1 MDISGGGGIGFG
13 GGGIGGAADLDMTVA
28 GAADMPVVEMD
39 EVVEVQCAAPHAGR
53 GGFHVAGG
61 GLGFGGGKP
70 VKEEVVY
77 AEPWGHAAGGIGG
90 AELNSSAEFD
100 TKIELD
106 RPQAKGAKL
115 PPAELNK
122 VYEANQFKEVPIG
135 VDGGVMSDDELK
147 PYKPYT
153 RLASLDADSMLAKMT
168 GAQLKIDAE
177 ETEVD
182 IPEVEILTPKVDIPE
197 PVVEVKALEVEVE
210 APNVGNRGFD
220 ISGGFGFGSTAPKVE
235 IPEPETEIAA
245 PKVEVVIPAP
255 KVEVVIQAPKVEVV
269 IPAPKVE
276 VEIPAPKVEV
286 EIPAPKVEI
295 PAPNVEVVIP
305 APKVDVVIPAQKVE
319 VAIPAPKVEIPAP
332 KVEIPAPKVEI
343 PATKVEIAAP
353 KVEIPAPKAKV
364 EIQAP
369 KPEILAPRGR
379 IFAPKVEIPSS
390 KVELVAPK
398 MEMPKPAKPTVAFT
412 APQLDVNMPEE
423 PEYTVLNTSLAIG
436 GGPPPNVEDAEYTT
450 MELKGSGNFD
460 AFGGVSV
467 PAPGGF
473 SISGDIATNE
483 VNPTEVHNDV
493 HVHYHMDMPDGGSMD
508 IDMDVEAGP
517 DGVVDMDK
525 VKAEALLAMGR
536 FGGNTNLTI
545 DMDIEE
551 EADYDEVS
559 GSSSSSSSEEEAE
572 KLADIANDIKITE
585 DEDFDVKSYEEE
597 LSDFSDSDQEG
608 GERAFG
614 IHLENRDG
622 TVNAELEGILDDLNE
637 EKEEKPVVKRSA
649 STFSMR
655 VNKLLQK

>member
-13 GGGIGGAADLDMTVA
+13 GGGIGGAADLDMTLS

-39 EVVEVQCAAPHAGR
+39 EVVEVKCAAPHAGR

-168 GAQLKIDAE
+168 GAQLKIDAK

-182 IPEVEILTPKVDIPE
+182 IPEVEILIPKVDIPE

-220 ISGGFGFGSTAPKVE
+220 ISGGFGFGGTAPKVE

-255 KVEVVIQAPKVEVV
+255 KVEVVI
-269 IPAPKVE
+269 
-276 VEIPAPKVEV
+276 
-286 EIPAPKVEI
+286 
-295 PAPNVEVVIP
+295 
-305 APKVDVVIPAQKVE
+305 
-319 VAIPAPKVEIPAP
+319 
-332 KVEIPAPKVEI
+332 PAPKVEI

-364 EIQAP
+364 ETPPP

-390 KVELVAPK
+390 KVELVVPK
-398 MEMPKPAKPTVAFT
+398 MEMPKPAEPTVAFT
-412 APQLDVNMPEE
+412 APQLDINMPEE

-436 GGPPPNVEDAEYTT
+436 GGPPPNVEDAGYTT